1 MAKKS
6 RRQKRADSPSPSQE
20 ARRQASGQRP
30 RSSGGRRQQ
39 RQGLVAGLDTLTVVI
54 IALVAVGIAAIVGL
68 LIYQQASEG
77 ELGREVPSEGALH
90 VEQGT
95 VIDYQNYPPSSGP
108 HYPAPYNWGVYTEE
122 VPEGNFVHNLEHG
135 GIVILY
141 KCDEPCPDLERSL
154 VDLYQTVPPS
164 GFGNVK
170 LLTSPYSK
178 LQNPI
183 TALAWGWIL
192 EMDEFDQDRMLRF
205 YKARLDKGP
214 EQVP

>member
-1 MAKKS
+1 
-6 RRQKRADSPSPSQE
+6 
-20 ARRQASGQRP
+20 
-30 RSSGGRRQQ
+30 
-39 RQGLVAGLDTLTVVI
+39 VAGLDTLTLVI

-95 VIDYQNYPPSSGP
+95 LIDYENYPPSSGP
-108 HYPAPYNWGVYTEE
+108 HYPAPYNWGVYTDE

-164 GFGNVK
+164 RFGNVK

-178 LQNPI
+178 LQNAI
-183 TALAWGWIL
+183 TALAWGWVL
-192 EMDEFDQDRMLRF
+192 EMDEFDRDRLLRF
-205 YKARLDKGP
+205 YRARLDQGP